1 MVTPMLV
8 SEVLFF
14 FSGAEGM
21 GDPKKNTFLVQN
33 SMTHWEYILVHYI
46 YIIYIIIYISVY
58 IYIYISI
65 YIYIHDINNEYMIM
79 DNWE

>member
-46 YIIYIIIYISVY
+46 YNIYNIIYIYISVY
-58 IYIYISI
+58 IYISI
-65 YIYIHDINNEYMIM
+65 YIYMILTM
-79 DNWE
+79 NI